1 MTNKIQLMSMA
12 AWCKRHGKPLE
23 AGCLEWIRL
32 YAGVFRSIMNRG
44 RL

>member
-23 AGCLEWIRL
+23 TGGLEWIRL
-32 YAGVFRSIMNRG
+32 YASVFRQIMNKG
-44 RL
+44 